1 MSDPRV
7 GLLFNPQSVA
17 IVGASADLAK
27 ASGLPLR
34 NIVNSKFTG
43 KIYPVNPR
51 ATEISG
57 LTCYPTVT
65 DLPEAPDVAVLMI
78 DAKLTADS
86 RRVRQEGR

>member
-1 MSDPRV
+1 MIILNNSPEEVFVSDPRV
-7 GLLFNPQSVA
+7 GLLFDPKSVA
-17 IVGASADLAK
+17 IIGASADLAK

-57 LTCYPTVT
+57 A
-65 DLPEAPDVAVLMI
+65 DLLSDR
-78 DAKLTADS
+78 D
-86 RRVRQEGR
+86 